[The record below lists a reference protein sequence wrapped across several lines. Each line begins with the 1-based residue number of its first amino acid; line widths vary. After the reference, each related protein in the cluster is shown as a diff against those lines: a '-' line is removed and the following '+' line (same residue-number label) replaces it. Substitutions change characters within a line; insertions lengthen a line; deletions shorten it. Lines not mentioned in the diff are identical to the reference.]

1 MVAAAARSR
10 ALVDPGY
17 QICLAS
23 QVALLVKNLP
33 AIAGDIKNV
42 GSIPGSGRSLE
53 ENMAT
58 HSSILAWTVPWTEE
72 LGGLPSIWSQRV
84 GHDWGDLACPHTKY
98 SIEYALWEKSGY
110 IISKVSLVSEILIP
124 WTYKAPS
131 SAYFLVAWLV
141 LLYSK
146 PLAYMDI
153 LSHSHFL
160 YLQGYTH
167 YKQICSIGICWKM
180 NEWIDEWI
188 KQEPV
193 NFSRSFSVILRRT
206 SFFSLINEVDIN

>member
-1 MVAAAARSR
+1 MVAAAARSQ

-42 GSIPGSGRSLE
+42 GSIPGSGRSPGWEYDNSLQYSYLDSP
-53 ENMAT
+53 MDRGAWWAT
-58 HSSILAWTVPWTEE
+58 
-72 LGGLPSIWSQRV
+72 SIWSQGV

-131 SAYFLVAWLV
+131 SAYFIVAWLV

-146 PLAYMDI
+146 PFAYMDI

-160 YLQGYTH
+160 YLQGYTR